1 MHHVMINPWQI
12 ELMAWQSRLVALCAH
27 LCSFSGGVT
36 RLSVAQVGLVGRH
49 DASLTASAAAER
61 QQGDTQRTTSRHS
74 DGAFMTPL
82 ELL

>member
-1 MHHVMINPWQI
+1 
-12 ELMAWQSRLVALCAH
+12 MAVALCAH

-49 DASLTASAAAER
+49 DAALTASAAAER
-61 QQGDTQRTTSRHS
+61 QQGDTLLLENVDSRHS